1 MQRIVLWAMSTL
13 TVLVLLLGY
22 RTSLS
27 GPTATAGAP
36 SPYSASAPAAAASS
50 TTGSGSGSGSRQAR
64 TAESGSASGSGSTS
78 VTGSTVSTRYGPVQV
93 QLTVEQGTITAAQ
106 VLQYP
111 SGDPRSAQI
120 SSYALPT
127 LVQETVDQQ
136 SSQIDMVSGATYTS
150 MGYEQSLQSALD
162 QAGL

>member
-27 GPTATAGAP
+27 GPMAAAGAP
-36 SPYSASAPAAAASS
+36 SPYSASAPATSASS
-50 TTGSGSGSGSRQAR
+50 DTGTGSGTGGQAR
-64 TAESGSASGSGSTS
+64 TAQAGPGSGNGSTT
-78 VTGSTVSTRYGPVQV
+78 VTGSSVATRYGPVQV
-93 QLTVEQGTITAAQ
+93 QLTVEQGAITGAR

-120 SSYALPT
+120 SRYALPT

-136 SSQIDMVSGATYTS
+136 SAQIDMVSGATYTS
-150 MGYEQSLQSALD
+150 AGYEQSLQSALD

>member
-1 MQRIVLWAMSTL
+1 MRRIVLWGMSTL

-22 RTSLS
+22 RTSFAGPWS
-27 GPTATAGAP
+27 GTGAP
-36 SPYSASAPAAAASS
+36 SAYRAGATVADTGSGGG
-50 TTGSGSGSGSRQAR
+50 TGSGSGSGS
-64 TAESGSASGSGSTS
+64 GASGP
-78 VTGSTVSTRYGPVQV
+78 VTGSAVNTRYGPVQV
-93 QLTVEQGTITAAQ
+93 QLRVSGGSITGAQ

-127 LVQETVDQQ
+127 LVQETVDAQ

-150 MGYEQSLQSALD
+150 LGYQQSLQSALD

>member
-1 MQRIVLWAMSTL
+1 MRRIVLWAMSTL
-13 TVLVLLLGY
+13 TVVVLLLGY

-27 GPTATAGAP
+27 GPLATAGAP
-36 SPYSASAPAAAASS
+36 SPYSASAPAVAAPSD
-50 TTGSGSGSGSRQAR
+50 TGTGGQARTARSGSGSGGA
-64 TAESGSASGSGSTS
+64 ATS
-78 VTGSTVSTRYGPVQV
+78 VTGSAVSTRYGPVQV
-93 QLTVEQGTITAAQ
+93 QLTLDQGTITGAQ

-120 SSYALPT
+120 SSHALPT

-136 SSQIDMVSGATYTS
+136 SAPVDMVSGATYTS